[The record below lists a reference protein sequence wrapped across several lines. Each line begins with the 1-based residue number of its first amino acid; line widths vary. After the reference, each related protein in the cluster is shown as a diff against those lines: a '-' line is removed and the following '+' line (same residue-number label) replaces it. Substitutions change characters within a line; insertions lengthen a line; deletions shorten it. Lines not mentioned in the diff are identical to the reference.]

1 MTIVIRYIP
10 VVALFALWELAS
22 RMDWISADILPAFSA
37 VMLKWWQM
45 FQSGDLLKHAFA
57 SLWRESAGLGL
68 SIVTGVLLG
77 IVMAVFKPL
86 ERLFQP
92 FVTFFYPLPKSA
104 LIPVIII
111 WFGLGHS
118 AQIAVIFLGCILP
131 IILGSFNGAKGVDR
145 VLIWSARSL
154 GASQARIIW
163 DVIIRAALPEIFAG
177 VRVALALSF
186 VLLVSA
192 EMIGA
197 RQGMGYLI
205 GFLGEQGEYAGMF
218 AGIFTLIAF
227 GFLADRAYLALV
239 QHVLRWREA

>member
-1 MTIVIRYIP
+1 MSTAIRYLP
-10 VVALFALWELAS
+10 VVLLFSFWELAS
-22 RMDWISADILPAFSA
+22 RMGWVSSDVLPAFSD
-37 VMLKWWQM
+37 VLIKWWQLLR
-45 FQSGDLLKHAFA
+45 SGDLVKHAFA
-57 SLWRESAGLGL
+57 SLWRESAGLGM
-68 SIVTGVLLG
+68 SIVVGVALG
-77 IVMAVFKPL
+77 IVMAVSKPL

-92 FVTFFYPLPKSA
+92 FVMFFYPLPKSA

-111 WFGLGHS
+111 WFGLGHL
-118 AQIAVIFLGCILP
+118 AQIAVIFLGCLLPVILS
-131 IILGSFNGAKGVDR
+131 SFNGAKGVDR
-145 VLIWSARSL
+145 VLVWSAQSL
-154 GASQARIIW
+154 GASQRKIVW

-218 AGIFTLIAF
+218 AGIFTLVAF
-227 GFLADRAYLALV
+227 GFTADRLYLGLV
-239 QHVLRWREA
+239 RYVLRWREA